1 MSEVECGD
9 LIKQLILQLKNADET
24 AEQSEEMQNLQERIK
39 QLENAEETLET
50 TKELD
55 DIEKRC
61 EEVIEQYE
69 MDVLENITKEQMHSI
84 LSAVTPEFLEEYNI
98 PLSVIDDGFSV
109 IINYIISNIEP
120 GNFSFYN
127 KLLSNDG
134 FTQSITDSGCV
145 LTSLL
150 SRCNDEKII
159 FDFLNRFSQQFGQA
173 DYKQTKFSFGSSN
186 SLFGIAYKTIINST
200 HISVEFKKKL
210 LDDDNML
217 FYVSNFDLSDIIKNS
232 FLPKEFKKEL
242 LLKQTIFSKLPGYK
256 FSETLGKLCDNY
268 DDYKTFISND
278 TIFAKI
284 DFAWLFRES
293 SLPFNDLKKL
303 LFDEKVFKKLDWLS
317 LGSILKDVPMSFE
330 ERKSLL
336 FDEKIYSKLN
346 SSSIADILSS
356 KLLKPEERREL
367 LIDDRVVQLLIGNE
381 VDPKGSISILL
392 EAKELS
398 LLEKVGIIRD
408 EKFMHLVDDRKLLA
422 ILMNPELPVDLAT
435 EILFDKGLFYKII
448 GEYHEQYNPDNTII
462 NKGPYK
468 YDKYEYVK
476 KLYARNPYLAKTFSY
491 ELLNDN
497 ILDLGFDFIDKI
509 SKYPKTARSL
519 ADVYNYGDLRYIEN
533 MIKVIENSAYAKIMN
548 TEFFLTRII
557 AIESDKSFYG
567 NDPKRVSLLSK
578 IRYGTQLDARA
589 FTHEQWKTITEIGLR
604 NKSAYYNGISNTI
617 FGPLVDEIDI
627 SLNIM
632 PDVETIYDLD
642 NFNLRRLQLCDEI
655 FKTALLESDL
665 DKAKNAYLNKYFNIN
680 IQEALEITRMYATS
694 IKDFESNPNC
704 AMQVKYIQQIGKVL
718 SIEKIATINQSYND
732 KTLKPLT
739 FDETLFVEQSLKH
752 MFGKQIS
759 DSVYKVNHDIVNEQG
774 QVVSNSPKYMDFNIE
789 IDGVKTIKKV
799 LVYEPGF
806 DFKMLV
812 HSTAAYGKMELINDN
827 YFDSWNNSSRKSNH
841 GICCSLISNDN
852 MGMAAVNDVLFGF
865 DGWDEKALS
874 KIAPYDIYSAND
886 GHDLQEG
893 RPLTFMSAQDI
904 INHTRH
910 THNEMVLERFEL
922 RDSKRTLECQNIQ
935 PSYVI
940 VYSDMTDEIKQK
952 AIKCSLEMKI
962 PIVYLDKEKIIA
974 HEVQKIDQKISDLN
988 ATANLDEKIDLLGKI
1003 LLSHENNRSGLK
1015 ATNPTWRDQYFP
1027 TEKISSVFNQVIA
1040 ELQQS
1045 LQINGDVESYYR
1057 LSSKL
1062 MDILEEENE
1071 KFKVTMET
1079 IERKNDIDIPV
1090 EEYRMSLMQ
1099 FVNNSLCK
1107 NNVPKLETIVQ
1118 LDQEKNPDL
1127 PLTRALSSVNMD
1139 TIHEAVLDIVSKN
1152 LYPNDGKNHNI
1163 GHIERVIFLSQLIGR
1178 EELLLEDGNIDTH
1191 AMDLLTQ
1198 AAKYHDCGRQNDRV
1212 DKSHGTKSADK
1223 MVKFLSDEGYS
1234 EDDVKIMQIAVEYHE
1249 VVDDD
1254 TKFNKL
1260 CERYNLPH
1268 EKVGMAKK
1276 IAMCLKDADA
1286 LDRTRF
1292 KNPNAKLDA
1301 SMLRTNVAKEI
1312 IPTAEHLNRR
1322 YERLDKEQFLISC
1335 QQLAQQQN
1343 VEMSYI
1349 SENNN
1354 TTIREGIKNA

>member
-1 MSEVECGD
+1 MSEVECGE
-9 LIKQLILQLKNADET
+9 LIKQLILQLKNAEET
-24 AEQSEEMQNLQERIK
+24 AKKSEEMLSLQERMK
-39 QLENAEETLET
+39 QLEDAEETLET
-50 TKELD
+50 TKEID
-55 DIEKRC
+55 GIEKRK
-61 EEVIEQYE
+61 EEVIEKYQL
-69 MDVLENITKEQMHSI
+69 DVLKDITKEQMYSI
-84 LSAVTPEFLEEYNI
+84 LSTVTPEFLEEHHI
-98 PLSVIDDGFSV
+98 PSSVIYDGFSV
-109 IINYIISNIEP
+109 IMDYIISNIEP

-127 KLLSNDG
+127 QLLSDDD
-134 FTQSITDSGCV
+134 FTGAITDSV
-145 LTSLL
+145 RALKSLV

-159 FDFLNRFSQQFGQA
+159 FDFLNKFSQQFGKA
-173 DYKQTKFSFGSSN
+173 DHRQTAISFGNSN
-186 SLFGIAYKTIINST
+186 IMFGVAYKAIIDST
-200 HISVEFKKKL
+200 HISFEFKKKL
-210 LDDDNML
+210 LTDDNVL
-217 FYVSNFDLSDIIKNS
+217 FYVSNFVLSDIIMNS
-232 FLPKEFKKEL
+232 LLPKEFKKEL
-242 LLKQTIFSKLPGYK
+242 LLKQNVFDKLSGHNFSRI
-256 FSETLGKLCDNY
+256 LGKLCDNY

-284 DFAWLFRES
+284 NFGWLFKES
-293 SLPFNDLKKL
+293 SIPFNDLKKL
-303 LFDEKVFKKLDWLS
+303 LFEEKVYKKLDWLS
-317 LGSILKDVPMSFE
+317 LESIFEDVPMSFE

-346 SSSIADILSS
+346 DMAIADILIS
-356 KLLKPEERREL
+356 KRLKPEERREL
-367 LIDDRVVQLLIGNE
+367 LGDDRIVQFLVGNE
-381 VDPKGSISILL
+381 VDPKHSISILL

-398 LLEKVGIIRD
+398 LLEKVSIIRD
-408 EKFMHLVDDRKLLA
+408 EKFMHLVDGRKLLA
-422 ILMNPELPVDLAT
+422 ILMNPQLPVDLAT
-435 EILFDKGLFYKII
+435 EILFDKRLFYKII
-448 GEYHEQYNPDNTII
+448 GEYHEQYNPDNKII

-476 KLYARNPYLAKTFSY
+476 RLYARNPYLAKTFSY

-509 SKYPKTARSL
+509 SKYPQSARSL
-519 ADVYNYGDLRYIEN
+519 ANVYNYGDARYVEN
-533 MIKVIENSAYAKIMN
+533 MIKVIENSSYAKIMN
-548 TEFFLTRII
+548 TDLFLTRII
-557 AIESDKSFYG
+557 EVEKDNSFYG
-567 NDPKRVSLLSK
+567 YDPKAVSLISK
-578 IRYGTQLDARA
+578 IRYGTQLDAGD
-589 FTHEQWKTITEIGLR
+589 FTPEQWKTITEIGLR

-617 FGPLVDEIDI
+617 FGPLIDEIDI

-632 PDVETIYDLD
+632 PDVETIEDLD

-655 FKTALLESDL
+655 FKTALLEGDL

-704 AMQVKYIQQIGKVL
+704 AMQVKYIQQIRKVL

-732 KTLKPLT
+732 KALKSLT
-739 FDETLFVEQSLKH
+739 FDETLYVEQSLRH

-759 DSVYKVNHDIVNEQG
+759 DSVYKVNQDIVNEQG
-774 QVVSNSPKYMDFNIE
+774 QVVSNSPKYMDFNVE

-812 HSTAAYGKMELINDN
+812 HSTDAYGKMELINDN
-827 YFDSWNNSSRKSNH
+827 YFDSWNKSGRKSNH

-874 KIAPYDIYSAND
+874 KIAPYDIYSFND
-886 GHDLQEG
+886 GLDLQEG
-893 RPLTFMSAQDI
+893 RPLSFMSAQDI

-910 THNEMVLERFEL
+910 THNESVLERFEL

-974 HEVQKIDQKISDLN
+974 HEVEKIDQKIGDLN
-988 ATANLDEKIDLLGKI
+988 ATTNLDEKIDLLGKI

-1015 ATNPTWRDQYFP
+1015 ATNPTWQDQYFP
-1027 TEKISSVFNQVIA
+1027 TEKIASVFNQVIA
-1040 ELQQS
+1040 ELQQN
-1045 LQINGDVESYYR
+1045 LQINGDIESYYR

-1062 MDILEEENE
+1062 IDILEEENE

-1079 IERKNDIDIPV
+1079 IERRNYIDIPV
-1090 EEYRMSLMQ
+1090 EEYKMTLMQ

-1107 NNVPKLETIVQ
+1107 NNVPKLENIVQ

-1127 PLTRALSSVNMD
+1127 PLTRALSSVNID
-1139 TIHEAVLDIVSKN
+1139 IIHEAVLDIVSKN

-1178 EELLLEDGNIDTH
+1178 EELILEDGNIDTH

-1212 DKSHGTKSADK
+1212 DKNHGTKSANK
-1223 MVKFLSDEGYS
+1223 MVEFLSDEGYS
-1234 EDDVKIMQIAVEYHE
+1234 EEDVKIMKIAVEYHE
-1249 VVDDD
+1249 VTDDD

-1260 CERYNLPH
+1260 CERYNLPQA
-1268 EKVGMAKK
+1268 KVEMAKK
-1276 IAMCLKDADA
+1276 IALCLKDADA

-1322 YERLDKEQFLISC
+1322 YERFDKEQFLISC
-1335 QQLAQQQN
+1335 QRLAQQQN
-1343 VEMSYI
+1343 VEMSSI
-1349 SENNN
+1349 SENNQ
-1354 TTIREGIKNA
+1354 TTIRGGMKNA